1 MFDYIINNMKML
13 HILLVLVVLAIIAFG
28 ATQFM
33 KMKKKEKFIMQLYR
47 PTPVVSV
54 PENTWDPAD
63 ILTAAL
69 PSRDGPKLVVELGD
83 YRRFQRV

>member
-1 MFDYIINNMKML
+1 MMKMQ
-13 HILLVLVVLAIIAFG
+13 HIVTVLVVLALVAF
-28 ATQFM
+28 AAMQFM

-54 PENTWDPAD
+54 PEGTWDIAD
-63 ILTAAL
+63 TLTQSL
-69 PSRDGPKLVVELGD
+69 PSKDGPKLVVQKGN

>member
-1 MFDYIINNMKML
+1 MMKIQP
-13 HILLVLVVLAIIAFG
+13 ILMILVVLALVVFG
-28 ATQFM
+28 AMQIM

-54 PENTWDPAD
+54 PDGTWDIAD
-63 ILTAAL
+63 TLTQSL
-69 PSRDGPKLVVELGD
+69 PSKDGPKLVVQKGN

>member
-1 MFDYIINNMKML
+1 MMKMQ
-13 HILLVLVVLAIIAFG
+13 HIVMVLVVLALVAF
-28 ATQFM
+28 AAMQFM

-54 PENTWDPAD
+54 PDGTWDIAD
-63 ILTAAL
+63 TLTAAL
-69 PSRDGPKLVVELGD
+69 PSKDGPKLVVQRGD

>member
-1 MFDYIINNMKML
+1 MRTM
-13 HILLVLVVLAIIAFG
+13 HIVLALAVLALVAFG
-28 ATQFM
+28 AMKFM
-33 KMKKKEKFIMQLYR
+33 KKTKKEKFIMQLYR

-69 PSRDGPKLVVELGD
+69 PSRTGPKLVIEKGD

>member
-1 MFDYIINNMKML
+1 MMKMQ
-13 HILLVLVVLAIIAFG
+13 HILLVLIVLALVVFG
-28 ATQFM
+28 AMRFM
-33 KMKKKEKFIMQLYR
+33 KMKKKEKFIMHLYR

-63 ILTAAL
+63 ILTQAL
-69 PSRDGPKLVVELGD
+69 PSKDGPKLVIEKGD

>member
-1 MFDYIINNMKML
+1 MMKMQ
-13 HILLVLVVLAIIAFG
+13 HILLVLIVLALVVFG
-28 ATQFM
+28 AMKFM

-54 PENTWDPAD
+54 PDGTWDIAD
-63 ILTAAL
+63 TLTAAL
-69 PSRDGPKLVVELGD
+69 PSRDGPKLVVQRGD

>member
-1 MFDYIINNMKML
+1 MMKIQ
-13 HILLVLVVLAIIAFG
+13 HILVVLAVLALAVFG
-28 ATQFM
+28 AMQFM

-47 PTPVVSV
+47 PTPVISV

-63 ILTAAL
+63 TLTAAL
-69 PSRDGPKLVVELGD
+69 PSKDGPKLVVELGD